1 MKKQTMVGLNV
12 TVKEFP
18 RKVWVKSLGEYLP
31 NSIQNDPEI
40 TKKPNENPGEMTSE
54 MGPLVY

>member
-1 MKKQTMVGLNV
+1 MVGLNV

-40 TKKPNENPGEMTSE
+40 IKKPNEKPGEMTSE